1 MTMPTPRRLLTLCVA
16 SACLLTP
23 SASTQTLA
31 RPGWAGSGLNTDVW
45 WKHAIVYQVNP
56 LNFNPPTGNDPAA
69 SGLHGVAQRLDY
81 IHSLG
86 ADALLLTAIQPDAAH
101 AQSIDPAYGTL
112 DDLDDL
118 IHEASRRNIRILL
131 DLDPHIPAADLPNV
145 ARFWLNRGIAGFHSI
160 GSTPE
165 AHAQAAEL
173 RKATNTYL
181 GQRILIGDVDPTLPS
196 SPQQR
201 NHKSPDPEIT
211 QLLPQLL
218 LDIRLGSV
226 TPLNSAAIRAAVDST
241 ESITQAGHNLALL
254 ASDGPSFQRSM
265 TRYADGKND
274 LAIAKL
280 LATIL
285 FTTRAQP
292 LLYYG
297 QELGVTAPPASDA
310 TPPNT
315 PKETSAGKPQDTPDT
330 QKDKPQDAP
339 ATPADKPQDT
349 PAAPTDAPKDTSA
362 APADKPA
369 DTSVT
374 PPEKPKDAPA
384 TPATAPT
391 DTPKPATATPIII
404 WDAPPPPP
412 KGKPSPEPATPN
424 AAPNA
429 ALEDADPNS
438 LLNWYRRLIE
448 LHHSNAT
455 LNSGEYLTIN
465 RDDQN
470 VLIMIRKPKD
480 VSATN
485 PILVILCN
493 LSGEPAHLSI
503 KKDTMKLHLR
513 GSFLR
518 TVLRSD
524 NGMGTM
530 HLESMTLPPY
540 TAYIGALRF

>member
-1 MTMPTPRRLLTLCVA
+1 MTMPTFRRLLTLCLA
-16 SACLLTP
+16 CTCLLPP
-23 SASTQTLA
+23 SAPSQTLA
-31 RPGWAGSGLNTDVW
+31 RPGWAGSGINTDVW

-56 LNFNPPTGNDPAA
+56 INFNPPTDKDTPG
-69 SGLHGVAQRLDY
+69 SGLRGVAQRLDY

-86 ADALLLTAIQPDAAH
+86 ADALLLTTIQPDAAH

-118 IHEASRRNIRILL
+118 IHEASRHNIRILL
-131 DLDPHIPAADLPNV
+131 DLDPKTPAADLPNV
-145 ARFWLNRGIAGFHSI
+145 ARFWLNRGIAGFHII
-160 GSTPE
+160 GATPE

-173 RKATNTYL
+173 RKATATYL

-196 SPQQR
+196 SPQKR
-201 NHKSPDPEIT
+201 TYKAPDPQIT
-211 QLLPQLL
+211 QLL
-218 LDIRLGSV
+218 LDTRLGAV
-226 TPLNSAAIRAAVDST
+226 TPLNSAAVRSAVEST
-241 ESITQAGHNLALL
+241 ESIAQAGHNLPLL

-265 TRYADGKND
+265 SRYADGKND

-297 QELGVTAPPASDA
+297 QELGVPAPQSSEP
-310 TPPNT
+310 
-315 PKETSAGKPQDTPDT
+315 
-330 QKDKPQDAP
+330 AP
-339 ATPADKPQDT
+339 ATPSAD
-349 PAAPTDAPKDTSA
+349 
-362 APADKPA
+362 
-369 DTSVT
+369 
-374 PPEKPKDAPA
+374 
-384 TPATAPT
+384 
-391 DTPKPATATPIII
+391 PIIT

-412 KGKPSPEPATPN
+412 KGKPAPPPEPETSTPN
-424 AAPNA
+424 TTPNA
-429 ALEDADPNS
+429 ALEEADPAS
-438 LLNWYRRLIE
+438 LLNWYRKLIE

-455 LNSGEYLTIN
+455 INSGEYLTIN

-470 VLIMIRKPKD
+470 VLIMIRKPRN
-480 VSATN
+480 VSPTN

>member
-1 MTMPTPRRLLTLCVA
+1 MTMPTPRRLLTTLCLA
-16 SACLLTP
+16 CACLLTS
-23 SASTQTLA
+23 SAPTQTLA
-31 RPGWAGSGLNTDVW
+31 RPGWVGSGMNTDVW

-56 LNFNPPTGNDPAA
+56 LNFNPPTDKDPAA

-145 ARFWLNRGIAGFHSI
+145 ARFWLNRGIAGFHVI
-160 GSTPE
+160 GATPE
-165 AHAQAAEL
+165 ARAQAAEL
-173 RKATNTYL
+173 RKATTTYL

-201 NHKSPDPEIT
+201 NHKAPDPQT
-211 QLLPQLL
+211 TPLLPQLL
-218 LDIRLGSV
+218 LDTRLGAV
-226 TPLNSAAIRAAVDST
+226 TPLSPAPIRSAIEST
-241 ESITQAGHNLALL
+241 ENIAQAGHNLALL
-254 ASDGPSFQRSM
+254 ATDGPSFKRSM
-265 TRYADGKND
+265 SRYADGKND

-297 QELGVTAPPASDA
+297 QELGVPAPPASDA
-310 TPPNT
+310 TP
-315 PKETSAGKPQDTPDT
+315 
-330 QKDKPQDAP
+330 
-339 ATPADKPQDT
+339 AD
-349 PAAPTDAPKDTSA
+349 PAAR
-362 APADKPA
+362 
-369 DTSVT
+369 
-374 PPEKPKDAPA
+374 
-384 TPATAPT
+384 
-391 DTPKPATATPIII
+391 PIII

-412 KGKPSPEPATPN
+412 KGKPAPPPEPETSTPN
-424 AAPNA
+424 QTPNA
-429 ALEDADPNS
+429 ALEDADPAS

-470 VLIMIRKPKD
+470 VLIMIRKPKN
-480 VSATN
+480 VSQTN

-493 LSGEPAHLSI
+493 LSGEPQHLSI
-503 KKDTMKLHLR
+503 KNDTMKLHLR

-518 TVLRSD
+518 TVLRTD

>member
-1 MTMPTPRRLLTLCVA
+1 MLPS
-16 SACLLTP
+16 SAHN
-23 SASTQTLA
+23 QTLA
-31 RPGWAGSGLNTDVW
+31 RPGWVGSGINTDVW
-45 WKHAIVYQVNP
+45 WKHAIIYQVNP
-56 LNFNPPTGNDPAA
+56 LNFNPPTDKDPAA

-86 ADALLLTAIQPDAAH
+86 ADALLLTAIQPDAAN

-118 IHEASRRNIRILL
+118 IHEASRHNIRILL

-145 ARFWLNRGIAGFHSI
+145 ARFWLNRGIAGFHVI
-160 GSTPE
+160 GATPE

-173 RKATNTYL
+173 RKATSTYL

-201 NHKSPDPEIT
+201 TSKAPDT
-211 QLLPQLL
+211 QTTQLL
-218 LDIRLGSV
+218 LDTRLGAV
-226 TPLNSAAIRAAVDST
+226 TPLNSAAVRSAVEST
-241 ESITQAGHNLALL
+241 ESIAQAGHTLPLL
-254 ASDGPSFQRSM
+254 ASDGPSFKRSM
-265 TRYADGKND
+265 SRYTDGKND

-280 LATIL
+280 LATVL

-297 QELGVTAPPASDA
+297 QELGVSAPPASDA
-310 TPPNT
+310 TP
-315 PKETSAGKPQDTPDT
+315 ADTP
-330 QKDKPQDAP
+330 
-339 ATPADKPQDT
+339 
-349 PAAPTDAPKDTSA
+349 
-362 APADKPA
+362 
-369 DTSVT
+369 
-374 PPEKPKDAPA
+374 
-384 TPATAPT
+384 
-391 DTPKPATATPIII
+391 ATPIII

-412 KGKPSPEPATPN
+412 KGKPAPPPEPETSTPN
-424 AAPNA
+424 TTPNA
-429 ALEDADPNS
+429 ALEDADPAS
-438 LLNWYRRLIE
+438 LLNWYRKLIE

-455 LNSGEYLTIN
+455 INSGEYLTIN

-470 VLIMIRKPKD
+470 VFIMIRKPKN
-480 VSATN
+480 VSPTN

-503 KKDTMKLHLR
+503 KTDTMRLHLR

-518 TVLRSD
+518 TLLRSD

-540 TAYIGALRF
+540 AAYIGALRF

>member
-1 MTMPTPRRLLTLCVA
+1 M
-16 SACLLTP
+16 
-23 SASTQTLA
+23 
-31 RPGWAGSGLNTDVW
+31 NTDVW

-56 LNFNPPTGNDPAA
+56 LNFNPPTGNDPAG

-86 ADALLLTAIQPDAAH
+86 ADALLLTAIQPDATH
-101 AQSIDPAYGTL
+101 AQSIDPACGTL

-131 DLDPHIPAADLPNV
+131 DLDPHIPPADLPNV
-145 ARFWLNRGIAGFHSI
+145 ARFWLNRGIAGFHVI
-160 GSTPE
+160 GATPE
-165 AHAQAAEL
+165 AHAQATEL
-173 RKATNTYL
+173 RKATSTYL

-201 NHKSPDPEIT
+201 NHKTADPQIT
-211 QLLPQLL
+211 QLL
-218 LDIRLGSV
+218 LDTRLGAV
-226 TPLNSAAIRAAVDST
+226 TPLKPAPIRAAIEST
-241 ESITQAGHNLALL
+241 ENIAQAGHNLPLL
-254 ASDGPSFQRSM
+254 ATDGPSFKRSM
-265 TRYADGKND
+265 SRYADGKND

-297 QELGVTAPPASDA
+297 QELGVAAPQS
-310 TPPNT
+310 T
-315 PKETSAGKPQDTPDT
+315 E
-330 QKDKPQDAP
+330 
-339 ATPADKPQDT
+339 ATPANT
-349 PAAPTDAPKDTSA
+349 PAD
-362 APADKPA
+362 
-369 DTSVT
+369 
-374 PPEKPKDAPA
+374 
-384 TPATAPT
+384 
-391 DTPKPATATPIII
+391 PIIT
-404 WDAPPPPP
+404 WDAPPAPP
-412 KGKPSPEPATPN
+412 KGKPAPPPEPETSTPN
-424 AAPNA
+424 PTPNA
-429 ALEDADPNS
+429 ALEDADPAS

-455 LNSGEYLTIN
+455 INSGEYLTIN

-470 VLIMIRKPKD
+470 VLIMIRKPKN
-480 VSATN
+480 VSPTN

-493 LSGEPAHLSI
+493 LSGEPQHLSI
-503 KKDTMKLHLR
+503 KTDMMKLHLR

-518 TVLRSD
+518 TILRTD

-540 TAYIGALRF
+540 TAYIGSLRF

>member
-16 SACLLTP
+16 CACLLTR

-45 WKHAIVYQVNP
+45 WKQAIVYQVNP
-56 LNFNPPTGNDPAA
+56 LNFNPPTDKDPAA

-131 DLDPHIPAADLPNV
+131 DLDPNIPPADLTNV
-145 ARFWLNRGIAGFHSI
+145 ARFWLNRGIAGFHVI

-165 AHAQAAEL
+165 ARAQAAEL

-181 GQRILIGDVDPTLPS
+181 GQRILIGDVDPTLSS

-201 NHKSPDPEIT
+201 NHKAPDSEIT
-211 QLLPQLL
+211 QLVPQLL

-226 TPLNSAAIRAAVDST
+226 TPLNSAAIRSAVDST

-254 ASDGPSFQRSM
+254 ATDGPSFKRSM
-265 TRYADGKND
+265 SRYGDAKND

-297 QELGVTAPPASDA
+297 QELGVTAPPATA
-310 TPPNT
+310 
-315 PKETSAGKPQDTPDT
+315 A
-330 QKDKPQDAP
+330 DKPKDT
-339 ATPADKPQDT
+339 TPAVPVDRPADTSVTPAEKPQDT
-349 PAAPTDAPKDTSA
+349 PAAPEDAPKDTPA

-369 DTSVT
+369 DTSVS
-374 PPEKPKDAPA
+374 PPEKPKDTST

-391 DTPKPATATPIII
+391 DTPKPTPATPVII

-412 KGKPSPEPATPN
+412 KGKPAPSPEPATPS

-485 PILVILCN
+485 PVLVILCN

-524 NGMGTM
+524 NGIGTM

>member
-1 MTMPTPRRLLTLCVA
+1 MPTPRRLLILSLA
-16 SACLLTP
+16 YACLLTP
-23 SASTQTLA
+23 SALPQTLA
-31 RPGWAGSGLNTDVW
+31 RPGWVGSGINTDVW

-56 LNFNPPTGNDPAA
+56 LNFNPPVDKATAG

-131 DLDPHIPAADLPNV
+131 DLDPHIPAADLPSV
-145 ARFWLNRGIAGFHSI
+145 ARFWLNRGIAGFHII
-160 GSTPE
+160 GATPE

-201 NHKSPDPEIT
+201 TYKAPDPQT
-211 QLLPQLL
+211 TQLL
-218 LDIRLGSV
+218 LDTRLGAV
-226 TPLNSAAIRAAVDST
+226 TPLNPAPIRSAIEST
-241 ESITQAGHNLALL
+241 ENIAQAGHNLALL
-254 ASDGPSFQRSM
+254 ATDGPSFKRSM
-265 TRYADGKND
+265 SRYADRKND

-297 QELGVTAPPASDA
+297 QELGVPAPSTSDA
-310 TPPNT
+310 T
-315 PKETSAGKPQDTPDT
+315 SA
-330 QKDKPQDAP
+330 
-339 ATPADKPQDT
+339 DT
-349 PAAPTDAPKDTSA
+349 PAI
-362 APADKPA
+362 
-369 DTSVT
+369 
-374 PPEKPKDAPA
+374 
-384 TPATAPT
+384 
-391 DTPKPATATPIII
+391 PIII

-412 KGKPSPEPATPN
+412 KGKPTPLPEPKASKPNATPS
-424 AAPNA
+424 A
-429 ALEDADPNS
+429 ALEDADPAS

-470 VLIMIRKPKD
+470 VLIMIRKPKN
-480 VSATN
+480 VSPTN

-493 LSGEPAHLSI
+493 LSGEPQHLSI
-503 KKDTMKLHLR
+503 KADTMKLHLR

-518 TVLRSD
+518 TVLRTD

-540 TAYIGALRF
+540 TAYIGQLRF

>member
-1 MTMPTPRRLLTLCVA
+1 MTMPTPRRLLTTLCLA
-16 SACLLTP
+16 CTCLLARNAP
-23 SASTQTLA
+23 AQTLA
-31 RPGWAGSGLNTDVW
+31 RPGWVGSGMNTDVW

-56 LNFNPPTGNDPAA
+56 LNFNPPTDKDPAA

-86 ADALLLTAIQPDAAH
+86 ADAILLTAIQPDAAH
-101 AQSIDPAYGTL
+101 AQSVDPACGTL

-118 IHEASRRNIRILL
+118 IHEASRRHVRILL
-131 DLDPHIPAADLPNV
+131 DLDPHIPPADLPNV
-145 ARFWLNRGIAGFHSI
+145 ARFWLNRGVAGFHVI

-165 AHAQAAEL
+165 AHAQAADVS
-173 RKATNTYL
+173 KASSTYL
-181 GQRILIGDVDPTLPS
+181 GQRILIGDIDPTLPS
-196 SPQQR
+196 SQQR
-201 NHKSPDPEIT
+201 TYKAPDPQT
-211 QLLPQLL
+211 AQLL
-218 LDIRLGSV
+218 LDTRLGAV
-226 TPLNSAAIRAAVDST
+226 TPLKPAPIRAAVDST
-241 ESITQAGHNLALL
+241 ENIAQAGHNLALL
-254 ASDGPSFQRSM
+254 ATDGPGFKRSM
-265 TRYADGKND
+265 SRYGDGKND

-310 TPPNT
+310 TATDKPKDSLPAPADKPADTSVPPAET
-315 PKETSAGKPQDTPDT
+315 PKDT
-330 QKDKPQDAP
+330 P
-339 ATPADKPQDT
+339 ATPADA
-349 PAAPTDAPKDTSA
+349 PAAPADTPKDTSA

-369 DTSVT
+369 DTSV
-374 PPEKPKDAPA
+374 PPADTPKDTPT
-384 TPATAPT
+384 TPAAAPT
-391 DTPKPATATPIII
+391 DTPKPTPASPIII

-412 KGKPSPEPATPN
+412 KGKPGPSPEPATPN
-424 AAPNA
+424 PAPNA

>member
-1 MTMPTPRRLLTLCVA
+1 MTMPTFRRLLTLCLA
-16 SACLLTP
+16 CTCLLTP
-23 SASTQTLA
+23 SASAQTLA
-31 RPGWAGSGLNTDVW
+31 RPGWVGSGINTDVW

-56 LNFNPPTGNDPAA
+56 LNFNPPTDKDPVA

-118 IHEASRRNIRILL
+118 IHEASRHNIRILL
-131 DLDPHIPAADLPNV
+131 DLDPHIPATDLPNV
-145 ARFWLNRGIAGFHSI
+145 ARFWLNRGIAGFHVI
-160 GSTPE
+160 GVTPE
-165 AHAQAAEL
+165 AHSQAAEL
-173 RKATNTYL
+173 RKATTTYL

-196 SPQQR
+196 SPRQR
-201 NHKSPDPEIT
+201 TYKIPDPEIT
-211 QLLPQLL
+211 QFL
-218 LDIRLGSV
+218 LDTRLGAV
-226 TPLNSAAIRAAVDST
+226 TPLNSAAIRSAVEST
-241 ESITQAGHNLALL
+241 ESIAQAGHNLPLL
-254 ASDGPSFQRSM
+254 ASDGPSFKRSM
-265 TRYADGKND
+265 SRYADGKND

-297 QELGVTAPPASDA
+297 QELGVATPQSSDA
-310 TPPNT
+310 TPANT
-315 PKETSAGKPQDTPDT
+315 P
-330 QKDKPQDAP
+330 
-339 ATPADKPQDT
+339 
-349 PAAPTDAPKDTSA
+349 
-362 APADKPA
+362 
-369 DTSVT
+369 
-374 PPEKPKDAPA
+374 
-384 TPATAPT
+384 
-391 DTPKPATATPIII
+391 ATPIIL
-404 WDAPPPPP
+404 WDAPPLPPN
-412 KGKPSPEPATPN
+412 GKPAPTSEPEPSAPN
-424 AAPNA
+424 ATPNA
-429 ALEDADPNS
+429 ALEDADPAS

-455 LNSGEYLTIN
+455 INSGEYLTIN

-480 VSATN
+480 VSPTD

-493 LSGEPAHLSI
+493 LSGQPAHLSI
-503 KKDTMKLHLR
+503 KTDTMKLHLR

-518 TVLRSD
+518 TLLRSD

-530 HLESMTLPPY
+530 HLESMKLPPY
-540 TAYIGALRF
+540 AAYIGALRF

>member
-1 MTMPTPRRLLTLCVA
+1 MTTPTLRRLLTTISLICM
-16 SACLLTP
+16 LTP
-23 SASTQTLA
+23 SAPAQTLA
-31 RPGWAGSGLNTDVW
+31 RPGWVGSGINTDVW

-56 LNFNPPTGNDPAA
+56 IDFNPPTGKDTAT

-86 ADALLLTAIQPDAAH
+86 ADALLLTAIQPDAAN

-118 IHEASRRNIRILL
+118 IHEASRHNIRILL
-131 DLDPHIPAADLPNV
+131 DLDPNIPRADIPSV
-145 ARFWLNRGIAGFHSI
+145 ARFWLNRGIAGFHVI
-160 GSTPE
+160 GATPE

-173 RKATNTYL
+173 RKATSTYL
-181 GQRILIGDVDPTLPS
+181 GQRILIGDVDPTLSS

-201 NHKSPDPEIT
+201 TYKAPDPQT
-211 QLLPQLL
+211 TQLL
-218 LDIRLGSV
+218 LDTRLGTV
-226 TPLNSAAIRAAVDST
+226 TPLNAAAIRAAVEST
-241 ESITQAGHNLALL
+241 ESIAQAGHNLPLL
-254 ASDGPSFQRSM
+254 ATDGPSFKRSM
-265 TRYADGKND
+265 SRYGDGKND

-297 QELGVTAPPASDA
+297 QELGVPTPPASDA
-310 TPPNT
+310 TPPSNS
-315 PKETSAGKPQDTPDT
+315 KETPADAPKDT
-330 QKDKPQDAP
+330 P
-339 ATPADKPQDT
+339 ATPADKP
-349 PAAPTDAPKDTSA
+349 KD
-362 APADKPA
+362 P
-369 DTSVT
+369 
-374 PPEKPKDAPA
+374 PA
-384 TPATAPT
+384 TPV
-391 DTPKPATATPIII
+391 II

-412 KGKPSPEPATPN
+412 KGKPSPPPEASTPN
-424 AAPNA
+424 STPNA

-455 LNSGEYLTIN
+455 INSGEYLTIN

-493 LSGEPAHLSI
+493 LSGEPQHLSI

-518 TVLRSD
+518 TLLRSD

-540 TAYIGALRF
+540 TAYVGALRF